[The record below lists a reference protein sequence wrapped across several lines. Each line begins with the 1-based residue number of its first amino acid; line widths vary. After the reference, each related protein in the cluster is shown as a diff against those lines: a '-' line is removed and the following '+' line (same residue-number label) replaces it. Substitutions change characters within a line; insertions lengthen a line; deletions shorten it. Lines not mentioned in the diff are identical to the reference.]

1 MIRDLRRND
10 MQELRKYSYCSV
22 NITLAVIQAAVFAL
36 CMITGNRLYLP
47 GRCGTDLVLEQ
58 KEYWR
63 LLTSVFLHSGL
74 SHLGSNHLVQVLM
87 GNAVERKLGHIHYLI
102 LYLASGIGGN
112 IVSVLYDRAQGVNTY
127 SVGASGAVFG
137 VMGALIVLII
147 RGRKKIRTGS
157 SLMARAAFAVFYAV
171 YAGLRSPNTDNAAH
185 IGGLAFGM
193 VLGVLLSIP
202 LDDVDLRDLR

>member
-1 MIRDLRRND
+1 

-22 NITLAVIQAAVFAL
+22 NIALAVFQAAVFAL
-36 CMITGNRLYLP
+36 CMITGDRLYVA
-47 GRCGTDLVLEQ
+47 GRCGTDLVLVQ

-74 SHLGSNHLVQVLM
+74 YHLGSNLIAQVFL
-87 GNAVERKLGHIHYLI
+87 GNAVERNLGHIKYLI
-102 LYLASGIGGN
+102 LYIVSGVGGN
-112 IVSVLYDRAQGVNTY
+112 IISVLYDRARGVNTY

-147 RGRKKIRTGS
+147 KGRKKLRTGS
-157 SLMARAAFAVFYAV
+157 SMLVRAGFAVFYAV
-171 YAGLRSPNTDNAAH
+171 YAGFRTPYTDNAAH
-185 IGGLAFGM
+185 LGGLAFGIA
-193 VLGVLLSIP
+193 LGVLLTIT